1 MPATHSSN
9 TEKLE
14 AQLRSEGFHTTYV
27 WEDAP
32 AIFYPPHTHPTE
44 TAHIVLEGELTLTV
58 AGTEQTYR
66 PGERCDV
73 PAGAVHSARMGPK
86 GCRYL
91 IGER

>member
-1 MPATHSSN
+1 MSANQSSQ
-9 TEKLE
+9 TENLE
-14 AQLRSEGFHTTYV
+14 TQLRSEGFHTTYV

-32 AIFYPPHTHPTE
+32 DVFYPSHTHVTE
-44 TAHIVLEGELTLTV
+44 TAHIILDGEMTLII
-58 AGTEQTYR
+58 GDRKQTYR

-73 PAGAVHSARMGPK
+73 PAGAVHSARVGPK